1 MKRIGHLLERIAEPE
16 NLREAFLLA
25 SRAKSAKPDVLAF
38 RENLT
43 SHLAVM
49 RDQILSGNV
58 PVGGYRQFRVYDPKE
73 RVITVAPFAQRVLH
87 HAILRVCEPYLENKL
102 VPWTYACRK
111 GKGRLAALDAAAGHC
126 RRQAWYLKL
135 DIRKYFDSVPHDR
148 LLERLHG
155 IFKDA
160 AVLTLLERI
169 IRSHE
174 VTPGCGLPIGNL
186 TSQHLANLYLGGLD
200 RFIDQEV
207 GGKRLATVRYM
218 DDSVVW
224 AASQIDLQDLRARLR
239 EFVPMGLGLELKQ
252 ERIGRVANGVP
263 FLGCTLYA
271 CHRELNRRGRQRFQ
285 KRIALLD
292 RLVAEHRLTEA
303 HAQQRATAMA
313 AYANTASTLR
323 FRRNALQ
330 SHFRASAMDWTEPPT
345 AASAAAAG
353 TTMRTTALS
362 PTATTT
368 TTRTTATTT
377 SASVWPAAPEGFS
390 DGEPLPEPAAVPL
403 R

>member
-1 MKRIGHLLERIAEPE
+1 MKRIGYLLERIAEPE
-16 NLREAFLLA
+16 NLREAFLRA
-25 SRAKSAKPDVLAF
+25 SRAKSGKPDVMAF
-38 RENLT
+38 RGNLT
-43 SHLAVM
+43 ARLAEM
-49 RDQILSGNV
+49 RDQILSGEV

-126 RRQAWYLKL
+126 RSRAWYLKL
-135 DIRKYFDSVPHDR
+135 DIRKYFDSVPHGP

-160 AVLTLLERI
+160 AVLALLERI

-174 VTPGCGLPIGNL
+174 AAPGRGLPIGNL

-200 RFIDQEV
+200 RFIEREAR
-207 GGKRLATVRYM
+207 GNGFAAVRYM
-218 DDSVVW
+218 DDSAIW
-224 AASQIDLQDLRARLR
+224 GAARDDLENLRVRLR
-239 EFVPMGLGLELKQ
+239 EFVPTGLGLELKQ

-263 FLGCTLYA
+263 FLGCTLHA
-271 CHRELNRRGRQRFQ
+271 GHRELNRRSRQRFQ

-292 RLVAEHRLTEA
+292 RLLAGHRITESQ
-303 HAQQRATAMA
+303 AQQRATAMG
-313 AYANTASTLR
+313 AYAKTACSFR
-323 FRRNALQ
+323 FRSNALR
-330 SHFRASAMDWTEPPT
+330 SHFRASAMDWTETPT

-353 TTMRTTALS
+353 TTMRTTAPS

-377 SASVWPAAPEGFS
+377 SGSVPPAAPEGFPG
-390 DGEPLPEPAAVPL
+390 GEPFPEPAAVPL